1 MKKIFI
7 VFSLLICRCS
17 GLSAQSVTINALPKN
32 PVGVHMDLVMD
43 FSQAVI
49 YGMSEEEFAAYEEDW
64 YKDKPSIM
72 DKFRTGANV
81 ILGDA
86 YKIGHYKDIS
96 YTVKVTVHTITDEG
110 YIICDVDI
118 IDRQGQSVF
127 HIDHLTGG
135 KEPSFFIG
143 TKLARIKIWAALTG
157 KNYGSILKD
166 ASVR

>member
-7 VFSLLICRCS
+7 VFSLLICLCS

-32 PVGVHMDLVMD
+32 PVGVHM
-43 FSQAVI
+43 
-49 YGMSEEEFAAYEEDW
+49 
-64 YKDKPSIM
+64 
-72 DKFRTGANV
+72 
-81 ILGDA
+81 GDA

-118 IDRQGQSVF
+118 IDQQGQSVF

-157 KNYGSILKD
+157 KNFGSILKD

>member
-1 MKKIFI
+1 MRKIFI
-7 VFSLLICRCS
+7 TFFLLMCLCA
-17 GLSAQSVTINALPKN
+17 GLSAQTVTINSLPKN
-32 PVGVHMDLVMD
+32 PVGVHMELVMD
-43 FSQAVI
+43 FSKAVI
-49 YGMSEEEFAAYEEDW
+49 YGLSEEEFAAYEEDW
-64 YKDKPSIM
+64 YEDKPSIV

-86 YKIGHYKDIS
+86 YKIGHYSDTS
-96 YTVKVTVHTITDEG
+96 YTVKVTVNTITDEG
-110 YIICDVDI
+110 FIICDVDV
-118 IDRQGQSVF
+118 IDQQGQVVF

-157 KNYGSILKD
+157 KNFGSILKD